1 MEPLFLGAYTALV
14 TPFLKGKIDFKSL
27 ENLVDMQLKA
37 GIHGFIVNGTTAE
50 SPALSKDEAFE
61 LLDFVKSKAAGKARI
76 VFGSGSNNT
85 ATTIQYS
92 QEAEKRG
99 ADGLLVV
106 VPYYNKP
113 PQRGLAMHFKA
124 VAESVSLPVMLYNV
138 PGRTITSLNLA
149 TISQLQEVKNIVAI
163 KEATGDVDFG
173 RQIILAA
180 QKDFIVSSGDD
191 ESCLALKKAG
201 GKGVV
206 SVCSHIMP
214 TKMAKWFSTPTTDA
228 EMRDFS
234 GAIELIKSLYITS
247 NPIPVKAALHMM
259 GIIATDEMRLPLCD
273 LDADQKKILE
283 AQLKKYEAYL
293 R

>member
-1 MEPLFLGAYTALV
+1 MKLFQGAYTALV

-27 ENLVDMQLKA
+27 ENLVDLQLKA

-50 SPALSKDEAFE
+50 SPTLSKNEAFE
-61 LLDFVKSKAAGKARI
+61 LLDFVKGKVAGKAKI

-85 ATTIQYS
+85 ATTIEYS

-113 PQRGLAMHFKA
+113 PQKGLALHFKA
-124 VAESVSLPVMLYNV
+124 VADSVSLPVMLYNV

-149 TISQLQEVKNIVAI
+149 TIAQLQDVKNIVAI

-180 QKDFIVSSGDD
+180 KKDFIVSSGDD
-191 ESCLALKKAG
+191 ETCMALKKAG
-201 GKGVV
+201 GQGVV

-214 TKMAKWFSTPTTDA
+214 TKMAKWFSAATTDQD
-228 EMRDFS
+228 MRDFS
-234 GAIELIKSLYITS
+234 GAVELIKSLYITS

-259 GIIATDEMRLPLCD
+259 GIIASDEMRLPLCGVED
-273 LDADQKKILE
+273 DQRKILE
-283 AQLKKYEAYL
+283 TQLKKYEAYL

>member
-1 MEPLFLGAYTALV
+1 MKLFQGAYTALV
-14 TPFLKGKIDFKSL
+14 TPFSKGKIDFKSL
-27 ENLVDMQLKA
+27 ENLVDLQLKA

-50 SPALSKDEAFE
+50 SPTLSKVEAFE
-61 LLDFVKSKAAGKARI
+61 LLNFVKSKTAGKAKI
-76 VFGSGSNNT
+76 VFGSGTNNT
-85 ATTIQYS
+85 ATTIEYS
-92 QEAEKRG
+92 QEAEKAG

-113 PQRGLAMHFKA
+113 PQKGLALHFKA

-149 TISQLQEVKNIVAI
+149 TIAQLQDIKNIVAI

-180 QKDFIVSSGDD
+180 KKDFIVSSGDD
-191 ESCLALKKAG
+191 ETCLALKKAG
-201 GKGVV
+201 GQGVV

-214 TKMAKWFSTPTTDA
+214 TKMATWFSTETT
-228 EMRDFS
+228 EKELHDFVGS
-234 GAIELIKSLYITS
+234 LELIKALYMTS

-259 GIIATDEMRLPLCD
+259 GIIASDEMRLPLCG
-273 LDADQKKILE
+273 LDDDQKKILE

>member
-1 MEPLFLGAYTALV
+1 MEPNFVGAYTALV

-27 ENLVDMQLKA
+27 EKLVDVQLKA
-37 GIHGFIVNGTTAE
+37 GINGFVVNGTTAE

-61 LLDFVKSKAAGKARI
+61 LLDFVKSKVAGRARI
-76 VFGSGSNNT
+76 IFGSGSNNT
-85 ATTIQYS
+85 ATTTQYS

-113 PQRGLAMHFKA
+113 PQRGLYLHFKA
-124 VAESVSLPVMLYNV
+124 VAESVALPVMLYNV

-149 TISQLQEVKNIVAI
+149 TIAQLQEIKNIVAI
-163 KEATGDVDFG
+163 KEATGDLDFG
-173 RQIILAA
+173 RQIILSAK
-180 QKDFIVSSGDD
+180 KDFVVSSGDD
-191 ESCLALKKAG
+191 ETCLALKKAG
-201 GKGVV
+201 GRGVV

-214 TKMAKWFSTPTTDA
+214 TKMAKWFNTPTTDT

-234 GAIELIKSLYITS
+234 GALELIKSLYITS
-247 NPIPVKAALHMM
+247 NPIPVKAALHLM
-259 GIIATDEMRLPLCD
+259 GIIATDEMRLPLCELD
-273 LDADQKKILE
+273 LEQKKIIE

>member
-1 MEPLFLGAYTALV
+1 MKLFQGAYTALV
-14 TPFLKGKIDFKSL
+14 TPFKNGKVDFKSL
-27 ENLVDMQLKA
+27 ENVVDMQLKA

-50 SPALSKDEAFE
+50 SPTLTKDESLE
-61 LLDFVKSKAAGKARI
+61 ILKLVKTKASGKARVI
-76 VFGSGSNNT
+76 FGSGTNNT
-85 ATTIQYS
+85 ATTIELS
-92 QEAEKRG
+92 QAAEKNG
-99 ADGLLVV
+99 AEGLLVV

-113 PQRGLAMHFKA
+113 PQKGLIEHFTA
-124 VAESVSLPVMLYNV
+124 VAKSVKLPVMLYNV

-149 TISQLQEVKNIVAI
+149 SISQLQEVENIVAI

-173 RQIILAA
+173 RQIVLAA
-180 QKDFIVSSGDD
+180 KKDFLVSSGDD

-201 GKGVV
+201 GQGVV

-214 TKMAKWFSTPTTDA
+214 TKMAKWFGDEPVDQA
-228 EMRDFS
+228 MRDFS
-234 GAIELIKSLYITS
+234 GSVELIKSLYITS

-259 GIIATDEMRLPLCD
+259 GVIESDEMRLPLVA
-273 LDADQKKILE
+273 LDAEQRKIVE